1 MFAAL
6 LHARKMLS
14 LQPECVRF
22 DIYRTAAVLEQNQGS
37 QRANAFLIS
46 FCKKALPRL
55 ELVAKK
61 YECAGINNNASAA
74 IFGGHFDTELMQY
87 LASRMVNMVARYN
100 RLPDMARADIDLLA
114 ADIANFTRAELANI
128 DDTGFSELKT
138 LYTWYMRAGII
149 SLQFNVTPPHWERVT
164 KKYVGEDEIAPAI
177 TRMFNEV
184 WWRGRLRRIAAAW
197 REHLLIAA
205 GNVSKKKHAYA
216 SKNCVT
222 DWREQKRRT
231 REFLKGLDLEDEDGN
246 RISLI
251 EKYDGSVANP
261 AIRRC
266 ELMTRIRGFENICN
280 ELGYVGEFYTL
291 TAPSKYH
298 ATTKAGYRN
307 TKWKGASPSDTQSY
321 LTGLWARI
329 RAKLHRE
336 EIRIFGIRVAEPH
349 HDGTPHW
356 HMLMFML
363 PEDVE
368 RVRLIIRDYARE
380 EDHHELRS
388 DKAKKARFHAE
399 AIDPEKG
406 SATGYV
412 AKYISKNIDGY
423 ALDGETD
430 DESGEL
436 LKETAPAVSA
446 WAARW
451 HIRQFQFIGG
461 APVTVYR
468 ELRRLADTET
478 AHGLSVEFAAVHDA
492 ADAGDWAGYVN
503 AQGGPFVRRDD
514 LQVRT
519 LYEPRAEF
527 NQYGEETVCIRGV
540 YDSAIGAGTP
550 ILTRLTQWK
559 IVPKRAVDLDVD
571 VKGAPA
577 PSRSSVNNCTGS
589 ENDPPI
595 LDLSK
600 PLSRRERREL
610 ANRLRK
616 QKPAIRRKFIHGTD
630 EQYAAI
636 AKTIDEIYLTTG
648 TIISRCEALHLM
660 SGGKSCF
667 NGKWLRGT
675 GEGEVFSAA
684 PSHQAQAR
692 KILSRVAALA
702 GGKGGMKGNV
712 HPYHAHTV
720 YDAAIFLHTFY
731 QFVIL
736 YVYTVSRRGGCVN
749 RELNEHVMIERV
761 EMIARLT
768 AESACQ
774 EKDREIALNLIA
786 EIARGNLIKN
796 DSFSVVFS
804 AEPVGK
810 KLKKEHEV
818 RINITLDKDQK
829 IEQSLIDAFQS
840 ELTRRVATI
849 FPSTRVFVRKGS
861 ITGVELT
868 GVEND
873 SDRERLDNI
882 LQEVWEDE
890 SWR

>member
-1 MFAAL
+1 MIAAL
-6 LHARKMLS
+6 LHARKALS

-22 DIYRTAAVLEQNQGS
+22 DVYRTAAVLEQNQGS

-61 YECAGINNNASAA
+61 YECAGINSNVSAA
-74 IFGGHFDTELMQY
+74 VFSGHFDTRLMQY

-100 RLPDMARADIDLLA
+100 RLPDMSRADIDLLA
-114 ADIANFTRAELANI
+114 GDIANFIRSELANI
-128 DDTGFSELKT
+128 DDSGFGELKT
-138 LYTWYMRAGII
+138 LYTWYMHAGFI
-149 SLQFNVTPPHWERVT
+149 SLQFNVTPPHWERVAN
-164 KKYVGEDEIAPAI
+164 KYFNKDDIAPAVI
-177 TRMFNEV
+177 RMFTES
-184 WWRGRLRRIAAAW
+184 WWRNRLRRVASAW
-197 REHLLIAA
+197 REHLQIAV

-280 ELGYVGEFYTL
+280 ELGYVGEFYTV

-307 TKWKGASPSDTQSY
+307 SKWNGASPADTQSY

-368 RVRLIIRDYARE
+368 RVRHIIRDYAWE
-380 EDHHELRS
+380 EDRHELRS

-423 ALDGETD
+423 ALDGERD

-540 YDSAIGAGTP
+540 YDSAVGVDTP

-559 IVPKRAVDLDVD
+559 IVPKRAVDLAVD

-577 PSRSSVNNCTGS
+577 PSRSSVNNCTGRES
-589 ENDPPI
+589 EPPV
-595 LDLSK
+595 LDLTK
-600 PLSRRERREL
+600 TLSRREKREL
-610 ANRLRK
+610 TNRLR
-616 QKPAIRRKFIHGTD
+616 RRKSAMRREFIHGAG
-630 EQYAAI
+630 EQNAAI
-636 AKTIDEIYLTTG
+636 EKTIDEIRLTTG
-648 TIISRCEALHLM
+648 IAISRGEALHLM
-660 SGGKSCF
+660 AGGKSCF
-667 NGKWLRGT
+667 DGKWLRGT
-675 GEGEVFSAA
+675 AKGEIFSVA
-684 PSHQAQAR
+684 PSHQAKER
-692 KILSRVAALA
+692 
-702 GGKGGMKGNV
+702 
-712 HPYHAHTV
+712 
-720 YDAAIFLHTFY
+720 
-731 QFVIL
+731 VIL
-736 YVYTVSRRGGCVN
+736 N
-749 RELNEHVMIERV
+749 R
-761 EMIARLT
+761 IAVL
-768 AESACQ
+768 A
-774 EKDREIALNLIA
+774 
-786 EIARGNLIKN
+786 
-796 DSFSVVFS
+796 
-804 AEPVGK
+804 
-810 KLKKEHEV
+810 
-818 RINITLDKDQK
+818 
-829 IEQSLIDAFQS
+829 
-840 ELTRRVATI
+840 ELTTK
-849 FPSTRVFVRKGS
+849 T
-861 ITGVELT
+861 
-868 GVEND
+868 
-873 SDRERLDNI
+873 
-882 LQEVWEDE
+882 
-890 SWR
+890 

>member
-1 MFAAL
+1 MTKYTFAYPWNAPQSAIASPYLTYDQQHRRDRMFAAL
-6 LHARKMLS
+6 LHARKVLS

-22 DIYRTAAVLEQNQGS
+22 DVYRTAAVLEQNQGS

-61 YECAGINNNASAA
+61 YECASINSNVSTAV
-74 IFGGHFDTELMQY
+74 FGGHFDTPLMQY

-100 RLPDMARADIDLLA
+100 RLPDMSRADIDLLA
-114 ADIANFTRAELANI
+114 TDIANFIRAELADI
-128 DDTGFSELKT
+128 DETGFSELKT
-138 LYTWYMRAGII
+138 LYTWYMRAGFI

-164 KKYVGEDEIAPAI
+164 KKYVGEDDIAPAI

-197 REHLLIAA
+197 REHLHIAA
-205 GNVSKKKHAYA
+205 GNVSKKRHVYA

-251 EKYDGSVANP
+251 EKYDGSIANP

-307 TKWKGASPSDTQSY
+307 TKWEGASPSDTQSY

-368 RVRLIIRDYARE
+368 RVRLIIRDYAWE
-380 EDHHELRS
+380 EDRHELRS

-540 YDSAIGAGTP
+540 YDSAVGAGTP

-559 IVPKRAVDLDVD
+559 IVPKRAVDLAVD

-577 PSRSSVNNCTGS
+577 PSRSSVNNCTES
-589 ENDPPI
+589 ESDPPI
-595 LDLSK
+595 LDLTK

-616 QKPAIRRKFIHGTD
+616 QKPSTRRKFTHGTD
-630 EQYAAI
+630 EQEEALS
-636 AKTIDEIYLTTG
+636 KTIDEIHLTTG
-648 TIISRCEALHLM
+648 ITISRGEALHLM
-660 SGGKSCF
+660 AGGKSCF

-675 GEGEVFSAA
+675 TKGEVFSAT
-684 PSHQAQAR
+684 PSQQAQAQR
-692 KILSRVAALA
+692 ILSRVAAL
-702 GGKGGMKGNV
+702 
-712 HPYHAHTV
+712 
-720 YDAAIFLHTFY
+720 
-731 QFVIL
+731 
-736 YVYTVSRRGGCVN
+736 
-749 RELNEHVMIERV
+749 
-761 EMIARLT
+761 
-768 AESACQ
+768 
-774 EKDREIALNLIA
+774 
-786 EIARGNLIKN
+786 
-796 DSFSVVFS
+796 
-804 AEPVGK
+804 VGAVTK
-810 KLKKEHEV
+810 H
-818 RINITLDKDQK
+818 
-829 IEQSLIDAFQS
+829 
-840 ELTRRVATI
+840 
-849 FPSTRVFVRKGS
+849 GS
-861 ITGVELT
+861 
-868 GVEND
+868 
-873 SDRERLDNI
+873 
-882 LQEVWEDE
+882 
-890 SWR
+890 

>member
-1 MFAAL
+1 M
-6 LHARKMLS
+6 
-14 LQPECVRF
+14 
-22 DIYRTAAVLEQNQGS
+22 NWS
-37 QRANAFLIS
+37 Q
-46 FCKKALPRL
+46 
-55 ELVAKK
+55 KK
-61 YECAGINNNASAA
+61 YECTGINSKVSAA
-74 IFGGHFDTELMQY
+74 VFGGHFDTELMQY

-114 ADIANFTRAELANI
+114 ADIANFIRAELANI
-128 DDTGFSELKT
+128 DDSEFGEFRT
-138 LYTWYMRAGII
+138 LHAWYMHAGFI
-149 SLQFNVTPPHWERVT
+149 SQQFNVTPPKWERVIN
-164 KKYVGEDEIAPAI
+164 KVFDKNDIAPAVI
-177 TRMFNEV
+177 RMFTET
-184 WWRGRLRRIAAAW
+184 WWRNRLRRIAAAW
-197 REHLLIAA
+197 REHLHIAV
-205 GNVSKKKHAYA
+205 GNVSKKRHAYA

-307 TKWKGASPSDTQSY
+307 TKWEGASPSDTQSY

-368 RVRLIIRDYARE
+368 RVRLIIRDYAWE
-380 EDHHELRS
+380 EDHNELRS

-559 IVPKRAVDLDVD
+559 IVPKCAVDLAVD

-589 ENDPPI
+589 ESDPPI
-595 LDLSK
+595 LDLTK

-610 ANRLRK
+610 TNRLRK

-630 EQYAAI
+630 EQNAALANI
-636 AKTIDEIYLTTG
+636 IDEVHLTTG
-648 TIISRCEALHLM
+648 ITISRGEALHLIT
-660 SGGKSCF
+660 GGKSCI
-667 NGKWLRGT
+667 NGIWRRGT
-675 GEGEVFSAA
+675 ARGELLRAT
-684 PSHQAQAR
+684 PSHESKTR
-692 KILSRVAALA
+692 SIL
-702 GGKGGMKGNV
+702 
-712 HPYHAHTV
+712 
-720 YDAAIFLHTFY
+720 
-731 QFVIL
+731 
-736 YVYTVSRRGGCVN
+736 
-749 RELNEHVMIERV
+749 E
-761 EMIARLT
+761 
-768 AESACQ
+768 
-774 EKDREIALNLIA
+774 
-786 EIARGNLIKN
+786 
-796 DSFSVVFS
+796 
-804 AEPVGK
+804 
-810 KLKKEHEV
+810 
-818 RINITLDKDQK
+818 
-829 IEQSLIDAFQS
+829 
-840 ELTRRVATI
+840 RVATLAQAA
-849 FPSTRVFVRKGS
+849 KH
-861 ITGVELT
+861 
-868 GVEND
+868 
-873 SDRERLDNI
+873 
-882 LQEVWEDE
+882 
-890 SWR
+890 

>member
-1 MFAAL
+1 MHSSMVAYAYPWNAPRSAIASPYLTYEQQYRRDRMFAAL
-6 LHARKMLS
+6 LHARKVLS

-22 DIYRTAAVLEQNQGS
+22 DVYRTAAVLEQNQGS

-61 YECAGINNNASAA
+61 YECVGINSNVSAA
-74 IFGGHFDTELMQY
+74 VFGGLFDTQLMQY

-100 RLPDMARADIDLLA
+100 RLPDMSRADIDLLA
-114 ADIANFTRAELANI
+114 SDIANFIRAELADI

-138 LYTWYMRAGII
+138 LYTWYMRAGFI

-197 REHLLIAA
+197 REHLHIAV

-368 RVRLIIRDYARE
+368 RVRLIIRDYAWE
-380 EDHHELRS
+380 EDRHELRS

-527 NQYGEETVCIRGV
+527 NLYGEETVCIRGV
-540 YDSAIGAGTP
+540 YDSAVGAGTP

-559 IVPKRAVDLDVD
+559 IVPKRAVDLAVD

-589 ENDPPI
+589 ESDPPE

-600 PLSRRERREL
+600 PMNRREKREL
-610 ANRLRK
+610 TNRIRK
-616 QKPAIRRKFIHGTD
+616 QKPAMRRKFIHGTD
-630 EQYAAI
+630 EQNAAI
-636 AKTIDEIYLTTG
+636 AKTIGEIHLTTG
-648 TIISRCEALHLM
+648 INISRGEALHLM
-660 SGGKSCF
+660 AGGKSCF
-667 NGKWLRGT
+667 DGKWLRGT
-675 GEGEVFSAA
+675 ATGEIFTTA
-684 PSHQAQAR
+684 PSHQAKVKAYR
-692 KILSRVAALA
+692 TKATEILNRVAVLA
-702 GGKGGMKGNV
+702 
-712 HPYHAHTV
+712 
-720 YDAAIFLHTFY
+720 
-731 QFVIL
+731 
-736 YVYTVSRRGGCVN
+736 
-749 RELNEHVMIERV
+749 EL
-761 EMIARLT
+761 AT
-768 AESACQ
+768 
-774 EKDREIALNLIA
+774 EI
-786 EIARGNLIKN
+786 
-796 DSFSVVFS
+796 
-804 AEPVGK
+804 
-810 KLKKEHEV
+810 
-818 RINITLDKDQK
+818 
-829 IEQSLIDAFQS
+829 
-840 ELTRRVATI
+840 
-849 FPSTRVFVRKGS
+849 
-861 ITGVELT
+861 
-868 GVEND
+868 
-873 SDRERLDNI
+873 
-882 LQEVWEDE
+882 
-890 SWR
+890 

>member
-1 MFAAL
+1 MIAAL
-6 LHARKMLS
+6 LRARKELS

-22 DIYRTAAVLEQNQGS
+22 DVYRTATVLEQNQGS
-37 QRANAFLIS
+37 QRANAFLIN

-61 YECAGINNNASAA
+61 YESAGINSNVSTAV
-74 IFGGHFDTELMQY
+74 FGGHFDTRLMQY
-87 LASRMVNMVARYN
+87 LVSRMVNLVARYN
-100 RLPDMARADIDLLA
+100 RLPDMSRADVDLLA
-114 ADIANFTRAELANI
+114 GDIANFIRSELANI
-128 DDTGFSELKT
+128 DDSGFGELKT
-138 LYTWYMRAGII
+138 LYTWYMHAGII
-149 SLQFNVTPPHWERVT
+149 SLQFNVTPPHWERVAN
-164 KKYVGEDEIAPAI
+164 KYFNKDDIAPAVI
-177 TRMFNEV
+177 RMFTES
-184 WWRGRLRRIAAAW
+184 WWRNRLRRVASAW
-197 REHLLIAA
+197 REHLQIAV

-307 TKWKGASPSDTQSY
+307 SKWNGASPSDTQSY

-336 EIRIFGIRVAEPH
+336 EVRIFGIRVAEPH

-363 PEDVE
+363 PEDVD
-368 RVRLIIRDYARE
+368 RVRLIIRDYAWE
-380 EDHHELRS
+380 EDRHELRS

-423 ALDGETD
+423 ALDGELD

-451 HIRQFQFIGG
+451 HIRQFQFVGG

-519 LYEPRAEF
+519 LYEPRTEF

-540 YDSAIGAGTP
+540 YDSAIGADTP
-550 ILTRLTQWK
+550 IMTRLTQWK
-559 IVPKRAVDLDVD
+559 IVPKRAVDLSVD
-571 VKGAPA
+571 VKGALA

-589 ENDPPI
+589 ESDPPI
-595 LDLSK
+595 LDLTK

-610 ANRLRK
+610 TNLLRK
-616 QKPAIRRKFIHGTD
+616 QKLALRRKFIHGTD
-630 EQYAAI
+630 EQNAAI
-636 AKTIDEIYLTTG
+636 AKTIDEIHLTTG
-648 TIISRCEALHLM
+648 ITISRGEALHLM
-660 SGGKSCF
+660 AGSKSCID
-667 NGKWLRGT
+667 GKWLRGT
-675 GEGEVFSAA
+675 AKGEIFSAA
-684 PSHQAQAR
+684 PSHQAKAR
-692 KILSRVAALA
+692 KILNRVAALA
-702 GGKGGMKGNV
+702 EMAMK
-712 HPYHAHTV
+712 
-720 YDAAIFLHTFY
+720 
-731 QFVIL
+731 
-736 YVYTVSRRGGCVN
+736 
-749 RELNEHVMIERV
+749 E
-761 EMIARLT
+761 
-768 AESACQ
+768 
-774 EKDREIALNLIA
+774 
-786 EIARGNLIKN
+786 
-796 DSFSVVFS
+796 
-804 AEPVGK
+804 
-810 KLKKEHEV
+810 
-818 RINITLDKDQK
+818 
-829 IEQSLIDAFQS
+829 
-840 ELTRRVATI
+840 
-849 FPSTRVFVRKGS
+849 
-861 ITGVELT
+861 
-868 GVEND
+868 
-873 SDRERLDNI
+873 
-882 LQEVWEDE
+882 
-890 SWR
+890 

>member
-1 MFAAL
+1 MNKVIDTPVSAKATGEIDYAFVWNFPKQAIASPYLTYDQQHRRDRMLAAL
-6 LHARKMLS
+6 LHARKVLS

-22 DIYRTAAVLEQNQGS
+22 DVYRTAAVLEKNQGS

-46 FCKKALPRL
+46 FCKRALPRL

-61 YECAGINNNASAA
+61 YECAGINSNVSAA
-74 IFGGHFDTELMQY
+74 VFGSHFDTELMQY

-100 RLPDMARADIDLLA
+100 RLPDMSRADIDLLA
-114 ADIANFTRAELANI
+114 ADIANFIRAELADI
-128 DDTGFSELKT
+128 DDTGFSEFKT
-138 LYTWYMRAGII
+138 LYTWYMRAGFI

-177 TRMFNEV
+177 ARMFNDV

-197 REHLLIAA
+197 REHLQITV

-251 EKYDGSVANP
+251 EKFDGSVANP

-307 TKWKGASPSDTQSY
+307 SKWNGASPSDTQSY

-356 HMLMFML
+356 HMLIFML
-363 PEDVE
+363 PEDVK
-368 RVRLIIRDYARE
+368 RVRLIIRDYAWE
-380 EDHHELRS
+380 EDRHELKS

-423 ALDGETD
+423 ALDDETD

-468 ELRRLADTET
+468 ELRKMADPET
-478 AHGLSVEFAAVHDA
+478 ARALSVEFAEVHDA
-492 ADAGDWAGYVN
+492 AHYGRWADYVN
-503 AQGGPFVRRDD
+503 AQGGPFVRRDE
-514 LQVRT
+514 LQVRA
-519 LYEPRAEF
+519 LYEPRTEL
-527 NQYGEETVCIRGV
+527 NQYGEEIVCIKGV
-540 YDSAIGAGTP
+540 YDSTIGAGTP

-559 IVPKRAVDLDVD
+559 IVPKRAVDLAVD

-577 PSRSSVNNCTGS
+577 PSRLPYQSMQHSKDYRWAS
-589 ENDPPI
+589 NDRVGKPPAYQF
-595 LDLSK
+595 L
-600 PLSRRERREL
+600 
-610 ANRLRK
+610 
-616 QKPAIRRKFIHGTD
+616 
-630 EQYAAI
+630 
-636 AKTIDEIYLTTG
+636 
-648 TIISRCEALHLM
+648 
-660 SGGKSCF
+660 
-667 NGKWLRGT
+667 
-675 GEGEVFSAA
+675 GEGETSIQLAGTLYPAITGGHISLLAVELMADEGRAWPLIEGTGKILGMYIIDKVSTTHAEFFSDGA
-684 PSHQAQAR
+684 AR
-692 KILSRVAALA
+692 KIDFTLSLKRV
-702 GGKGGMKGNV
+702 
-712 HPYHAHTV
+712 
-720 YDAAIFLHTFY
+720 DE
-731 QFVIL
+731 
-736 YVYTVSRRGGCVN
+736 S
-749 RELNEHVMIERV
+749 
-761 EMIARLT
+761 LT
-768 AESACQ
+768 AMFGDLNKQASELLGSA
-774 EKDREIALNLIA
+774 
-786 EIARGNLIKN
+786 GNLT
-796 DSFSVVFS
+796 D
-804 AEPVGK
+804 
-810 KLKKEHEV
+810 KLQGA
-818 RINITLDKDQK
+818 LGG
-829 IEQSLIDAFQS
+829 
-840 ELTRRVATI
+840 LTI
-849 FPSTRVFVRKGS
+849 
-861 ITGVELT
+861 
-868 GVEND
+868 
-873 SDRERLDNI
+873 
-882 LQEVWEDE
+882 
-890 SWR
+890 

>member
-1 MFAAL
+1 MNKVIDTPVSAKATGEIDYAFVWNFPKQAIASPYLTYDQQYRRDRMFAAL
-6 LHARKMLS
+6 LHARKVLS

-22 DIYRTAAVLEQNQGS
+22 DVYRTAAVLAQNQGS
-37 QRANAFLIS
+37 QRANDFLIS

-61 YECAGINNNASAA
+61 YECVGINSNVSTAV
-74 IFGGHFDTELMQY
+74 FGGHFDTKLMQY

-100 RLPDMARADIDLLA
+100 RLPDMSRADIDLLA
-114 ADIANFTRAELANI
+114 ADIANFIRAELADI

-138 LYTWYMRAGII
+138 LYTWYMRAGFI

-177 TRMFNEV
+177 ARMFNDV

-197 REHLLIAA
+197 REHLQITV

-251 EKYDGSVANP
+251 EKFDGSVANP

-307 TKWKGASPSDTQSY
+307 SKWNGASPSDTQSY
-321 LTGLWARI
+321 LAGLWARI

-368 RVRLIIRDYARE
+368 RVRLIIRDYAWE
-380 EDHHELRS
+380 EDRHELKS
-388 DKAKKARFHAE
+388 DKAKKARFYAE

-423 ALDGETD
+423 VLDGEID

-468 ELRRLADTET
+468 ELRRLADTEA

-519 LYEPRAEF
+519 LYEPRTEF

-559 IVPKRAVDLDVD
+559 IVPKRAVDLAVD

-589 ENDPPI
+589 ESDPPE

-600 PLSRRERREL
+600 PLSRREKREL
-610 ANRLRK
+610 TNRLRK

-630 EQYAAI
+630 EQNAAI
-636 AKTIDEIYLTTG
+636 AKTIDEIHLTTG
-648 TIISRCEALHLM
+648 ITISRGEALHLM
-660 SGGKSCF
+660 AGGKSCF

-675 GEGEVFSAA
+675 AKGEIFTAA
-684 PSHQAQAR
+684 PSYQAKAR
-692 KILSRVAALA
+692 IILNRVAALA
-702 GGKGGMKGNV
+702 
-712 HPYHAHTV
+712 
-720 YDAAIFLHTFY
+720 
-731 QFVIL
+731 
-736 YVYTVSRRGGCVN
+736 
-749 RELNEHVMIERV
+749 EL
-761 EMIARLT
+761 AT
-768 AESACQ
+768 
-774 EKDREIALNLIA
+774 
-786 EIARGNLIKN
+786 
-796 DSFSVVFS
+796 
-804 AEPVGK
+804 
-810 KLKKEHEV
+810 
-818 RINITLDKDQK
+818 K
-829 IEQSLIDAFQS
+829 I
-840 ELTRRVATI
+840 
-849 FPSTRVFVRKGS
+849 
-861 ITGVELT
+861 
-868 GVEND
+868 
-873 SDRERLDNI
+873 
-882 LQEVWEDE
+882 
-890 SWR
+890 

>member
-1 MFAAL
+1 MKLEYAYLWNAPRQAIASPYLTYDQQYRRDRMFAAL
-6 LHARKMLS
+6 LHARKVLS

-22 DIYRTAAVLEQNQGS
+22 DVYRTAAVLEQNQGS

-61 YECAGINNNASAA
+61 YECAGINSNVSGAV
-74 IFGGHFDTELMQY
+74 FDGHFDTQLMQY
-87 LASRMVNMVARYN
+87 LASRMVNMVARFN
-100 RLPDMARADIDLLA
+100 RLPDMSRADIDLLA
-114 ADIANFTRAELANI
+114 ADIANFIRAELADI
-128 DDTGFSELKT
+128 DDAGFSELKT
-138 LYTWYMRAGII
+138 LYTWYMRAGFI
-149 SLQFNVTPPHWERVT
+149 SLQFNVTPPKWERVT
-164 KKYVGEDEIAPAI
+164 KKYFGEDEIAPAVM
-177 TRMFNEV
+177 RMFNEV
-184 WWRGRLRRIAAAW
+184 WWRGRLRRIASAW
-197 REHLLIAA
+197 REHLQIAV

-216 SKNCVT
+216 SKSCVT

-231 REFLKGLDLEDEDGN
+231 REFLKGLDLEDEYGN

-251 EKYDGSVANP
+251 EKFDGSVANP

-266 ELMTRIRGFENICN
+266 ELMARIRGFENICN

-307 TKWKGASPSDTQSY
+307 SKWNGASPSDTQSY

-368 RVRLIIRDYARE
+368 RVRLIIRDYAWE
-380 EDHHELRS
+380 EDRHELRS

-436 LKETAPAVSA
+436 LKESAPVVSA

-468 ELRRLADTET
+468 ELRRMADPET
-478 AHGLSVEFAAVHDA
+478 ARALSVEFAAVHDA
-492 ADAGDWAGYVN
+492 AHYGRWADYVN

-519 LYEPRAEF
+519 LYEPRTEF
-527 NQYGEETVCIRGV
+527 NQYGEETVCIKGV
-540 YDSAIGAGTP
+540 YDASIGAGSP

-559 IVPKRAVDLDVD
+559 IVPKRAVDLAVD

-589 ENDPPI
+589 ESDPPV
-595 LDLSK
+595 LDLTK

-610 ANRLRK
+610 TKRLRK
-616 QKPAIRRKFIHGTD
+616 PKPAMQRKFIHGTD
-630 EQYAAI
+630 EQNAAI
-636 AKTIDEIYLTTG
+636 AKTIDEIHLTTG
-648 TIISRCEALHLM
+648 NTISRGEALHLIA
-660 SGGKSCF
+660 GGKSCF
-667 NGKWLRGT
+667 DGKWLRGT
-675 GEGEVFSAA
+675 ATGEIFTAA
-684 PSHQAQAR
+684 PSHQAKAKEHQTKATE
-692 KILSRVAALA
+692 ILNRVAVL
-702 GGKGGMKGNV
+702 
-712 HPYHAHTV
+712 
-720 YDAAIFLHTFY
+720 
-731 QFVIL
+731 
-736 YVYTVSRRGGCVN
+736 
-749 RELNEHVMIERV
+749 
-761 EMIARLT
+761 
-768 AESACQ
+768 
-774 EKDREIALNLIA
+774 
-786 EIARGNLIKN
+786 
-796 DSFSVVFS
+796 
-804 AEPVGK
+804 
-810 KLKKEHEV
+810 
-818 RINITLDKDQK
+818 
-829 IEQSLIDAFQS
+829 S
-840 ELTRRVATI
+840 ELAT
-849 FPSTRVFVRKGS
+849 KA
-861 ITGVELT
+861 
-868 GVEND
+868 
-873 SDRERLDNI
+873 
-882 LQEVWEDE
+882 
-890 SWR
+890 

>member
-1 MFAAL
+1 MTKYTFAYPWNAPRSAIASPYLTYEQQYRRDRIFAAL
-6 LHARKMLS
+6 LHARKVLS

-22 DIYRTAAVLEQNQGS
+22 DVYRTATVLEQNQGS

-61 YECAGINNNASAA
+61 YECAGINSNVSAA
-74 IFGGHFDTELMQY
+74 VFSGHFDTRLMQY

-100 RLPDMARADIDLLA
+100 RLPDMSRADIDLLA
-114 ADIANFTRAELANI
+114 GDIANFIRSELANI
-128 DDTGFSELKT
+128 DDSGFGELKT
-138 LYTWYMRAGII
+138 LYTWYMHAGFI
-149 SLQFNVTPPHWERVT
+149 SLQFNVTPPHWDRVT
-164 KKYVGEDEIAPAI
+164 NKYFNKDDIAPAVI
-177 TRMFNEV
+177 RMFTES
-184 WWRGRLRRIAAAW
+184 WWRSRLRRVASAW
-197 REHLLIAA
+197 REHLQIAV
-205 GNVSKKKHAYA
+205 GNVSKKRHAYA

-231 REFLKGLDLEDEDGN
+231 REFLKGLELEDEDGN

-307 TKWKGASPSDTQSY
+307 SKWNGASPADTQSY

-368 RVRLIIRDYARE
+368 RVRHIIRDYAWE
-380 EDHHELRS
+380 EDRHELRS

-540 YDSAIGAGTP
+540 YDSAIGADSP
-550 ILTRLTQWK
+550 IMTRLTQWK
-559 IVPKRAVDLDVD
+559 IVPKRAVDLAVD

-589 ENDPPI
+589 ESESQA
-595 LDLSK
+595 LDLKK
-600 PLSRRERREL
+600 PLSRREKREL
-610 ANRLRK
+610 VNRLRK
-616 QKPAIRRKFIHGTD
+616 QKPAMRRKFIQGTD
-630 EQYAAI
+630 EQSTAI
-636 AKTIDEIYLTTG
+636 EKTIDEIHLTTG
-648 TIISRCEALHLM
+648 ITVSRGEALHLM
-660 SGGKSCF
+660 AGGKSCF
-667 NGKWLRGT
+667 DGKWLRGT
-675 GEGEVFSAA
+675 AKGELFSAA
-684 PSHQAQAR
+684 PSHQANAK
-692 KILSRVAALA
+692 KILNRVAALS
-702 GGKGGMKGNV
+702 K
-712 HPYHAHTV
+712 
-720 YDAAIFLHTFY
+720 
-731 QFVIL
+731 
-736 YVYTVSRRGGCVN
+736 
-749 RELNEHVMIERV
+749 
-761 EMIARLT
+761 
-768 AESACQ
+768 SAT
-774 EKDREIALNLIA
+774 K
-786 EIARGNLIKN
+786 
-796 DSFSVVFS
+796 V
-804 AEPVGK
+804 
-810 KLKKEHEV
+810 
-818 RINITLDKDQK
+818 
-829 IEQSLIDAFQS
+829 
-840 ELTRRVATI
+840 
-849 FPSTRVFVRKGS
+849 
-861 ITGVELT
+861 
-868 GVEND
+868 
-873 SDRERLDNI
+873 
-882 LQEVWEDE
+882 
-890 SWR
+890 

>member
-1 MFAAL
+1 MHSSTVAYAYPWNAPRSAIASPYLTYDQQHRRDRMFAAL
-6 LHARKMLS
+6 LHARKVLS

-22 DIYRTAAVLEQNQGS
+22 DVYRTATVLEQNQGS

-61 YECAGINNNASAA
+61 YESAGINSNVSTAV
-74 IFGGHFDTELMQY
+74 FGGHFDTRLMQY
-87 LASRMVNMVARYN
+87 LASRMVNLVARYN
-100 RLPDMARADIDLLA
+100 RLPDMSRADVDLLA
-114 ADIANFTRAELANI
+114 GDIANFIRSELANI
-128 DDTGFSELKT
+128 DDSGFGELKT
-138 LYTWYMRAGII
+138 LYTWYMHAGFI
-149 SLQFNVTPPHWERVT
+149 SLQFNVTPPHWERVAN
-164 KKYVGEDEIAPAI
+164 KYFNKDDIAPAVI
-177 TRMFNEV
+177 RMFTES
-184 WWRGRLRRIAAAW
+184 WWRNRLRRVASAW
-197 REHLLIAA
+197 REHLQIAV
-205 GNVSKKKHAYA
+205 GNVSKKRHAYA

-307 TKWKGASPSDTQSY
+307 SKWNGASPSDTQSY

-368 RVRLIIRDYARE
+368 RVRLIIRDYAWE
-380 EDHHELRS
+380 EDRHELRS

-527 NQYGEETVCIRGV
+527 NQYGEETICIRGV
-540 YDSAIGAGTP
+540 YDSAVGADTP

-559 IVPKRAVDLDVD
+559 IVPKRAVDLAVD

-577 PSRSSVNNCTGS
+577 PSRSSVNNCTGRES
-589 ENDPPI
+589 EPPV
-595 LDLSK
+595 LDLTK
-600 PLSRRERREL
+600 TLSRREKREL
-610 ANRLRK
+610 TNRLR
-616 QKPAIRRKFIHGTD
+616 RRKSAMRREFIHGAG
-630 EQYAAI
+630 EQNAAI
-636 AKTIDEIYLTTG
+636 EKTIDEIRLTTG
-648 TIISRCEALHLM
+648 IAISRGEALHLM
-660 SGGKSCF
+660 AGGKSCF
-667 NGKWLRGT
+667 DGKWLRGT
-675 GEGEVFSAA
+675 AKGEIFSAA
-684 PSHQAQAR
+684 PSHQAKER
-692 KILSRVAALA
+692 VILNRVAVLA
-702 GGKGGMKGNV
+702 
-712 HPYHAHTV
+712 
-720 YDAAIFLHTFY
+720 
-731 QFVIL
+731 
-736 YVYTVSRRGGCVN
+736 
-749 RELNEHVMIERV
+749 
-761 EMIARLT
+761 
-768 AESACQ
+768 
-774 EKDREIALNLIA
+774 
-786 EIARGNLIKN
+786 
-796 DSFSVVFS
+796 
-804 AEPVGK
+804 
-810 KLKKEHEV
+810 
-818 RINITLDKDQK
+818 
-829 IEQSLIDAFQS
+829 
-840 ELTRRVATI
+840 ELTTK
-849 FPSTRVFVRKGS
+849 T
-861 ITGVELT
+861 
-868 GVEND
+868 
-873 SDRERLDNI
+873 
-882 LQEVWEDE
+882 
-890 SWR
+890 

>member
-1 MFAAL
+1 MTKYMFAYPWNVPRSAIASPYLTYEQQHRRDRMFAAL
-6 LHARKMLS
+6 LHARKVLS

-22 DIYRTAAVLEQNQGS
+22 DVYRTAAVLEQNQGS

-61 YECAGINNNASAA
+61 YECSGINSNVSAA
-74 IFGGHFDTELMQY
+74 VFDGYFDTQLMQY
-87 LASRMVNMVARYN
+87 LASRMVNMVARFN
-100 RLPDMARADIDLLA
+100 RLPDMSRADIDLLA
-114 ADIANFTRAELANI
+114 SDIANFIRAELADI

-138 LYTWYMRAGII
+138 LYTWYMRAGFI
-149 SLQFNVTPPHWERVT
+149 SLQFNVTPPKWERVT
-164 KKYVGEDEIAPAI
+164 KKYFGEDEIAPAVM
-177 TRMFNEV
+177 RMFNEV
-184 WWRGRLRRIAAAW
+184 WWRGRLRRIASAW
-197 REHLLIAA
+197 REHLQIAV

-216 SKNCVT
+216 SKSCVT

-231 REFLKGLDLEDEDGN
+231 REFLKGLELEDEDGN

-307 TKWKGASPSDTQSY
+307 SKWNGTSPSDTQSY

-368 RVRLIIRDYARE
+368 RVRLIIRDYAWE
-380 EDHHELRS
+380 EDRHELRS

-423 ALDGETD
+423 ALDGEID

-540 YDSAIGAGTP
+540 YDSAVGAGTP

-559 IVPKRAVDLDVD
+559 IVPKRAVDLAVD

-589 ENDPPI
+589 ESDPPE

-610 ANRLRK
+610 TNRLRK
-616 QKPAIRRKFIHGTD
+616 QKPAMRRKFIHGTD
-630 EQYAAI
+630 EQNAAI
-636 AKTIDEIYLTTG
+636 AKTIDEIHLTTG
-648 TIISRCEALHLM
+648 ITISRGEALHLM
-660 SGGKSCF
+660 AGGKSCF
-667 NGKWLRGT
+667 DGKWLRGT
-675 GEGEVFSAA
+675 AKGEIFLAA
-684 PSHQAQAR
+684 PSHQAKAR
-692 KILSRVAALA
+692 KILNRVAAMA
-702 GGKGGMKGNV
+702 E
-712 HPYHAHTV
+712 
-720 YDAAIFLHTFY
+720 AA
-731 QFVIL
+731 
-736 YVYTVSRRGGCVN
+736 
-749 RELNEHVMIERV
+749 
-761 EMIARLT
+761 
-768 AESACQ
+768 
-774 EKDREIALNLIA
+774 K
-786 EIARGNLIKN
+786 
-796 DSFSVVFS
+796 
-804 AEPVGK
+804 
-810 KLKKEHEV
+810 
-818 RINITLDKDQK
+818 INI
-829 IEQSLIDAFQS
+829 
-840 ELTRRVATI
+840 
-849 FPSTRVFVRKGS
+849 
-861 ITGVELT
+861 
-868 GVEND
+868 
-873 SDRERLDNI
+873 
-882 LQEVWEDE
+882 
-890 SWR
+890 

>member
-1 MFAAL
+1 MTKYTFAYPWNAPRSAIASPYLTYDQQHRRDRMFAAL
-6 LHARKMLS
+6 LHARKVLS

-22 DIYRTAAVLEQNQGS
+22 DVYRTAAVLEQNQGS

-61 YECAGINNNASAA
+61 YECTGINSNVSTAV
-74 IFGGHFDTELMQY
+74 FDGHFDTQLMQY

-100 RLPDMARADIDLLA
+100 RLPDMSRADIDLLA
-114 ADIANFTRAELANI
+114 ADIANFIHAELADI

-138 LYTWYMRAGII
+138 LYAWYMRAGII
-149 SLQFNVTPPHWERVT
+149 SLQFNVTPPHWERVI

-177 TRMFNEV
+177 ARMFNDV

-197 REHLLIAA
+197 REHLQIAV

-216 SKNCVT
+216 SKSCVT

-231 REFLKGLDLEDEDGN
+231 REFLKGLDLEDEYGN

-251 EKYDGSVANP
+251 EKFDGSIANP

-266 ELMTRIRGFENICN
+266 ELMARIRGFENICN

-307 TKWKGASPSDTQSY
+307 SKWNGASPSDTQSY

-368 RVRLIIRDYARE
+368 RVRLIIRDYAWE
-380 EDHHELRS
+380 EDRHELRS

-468 ELRRLADTET
+468 ELRRMADPET
-478 AHGLSVEFAAVHDA
+478 ARALSVEFAAVHDA
-492 ADAGDWAGYVN
+492 AHYGRWADYVN

-519 LYEPRAEF
+519 LYEPRTEF
-527 NQYGEETVCIRGV
+527 NQYGEETVCIKGV
-540 YDSAIGAGTP
+540 YDASIGAGSP

-559 IVPKRAVDLDVD
+559 IVPKRAVDLAVD

-589 ENDPPI
+589 ESDPPE

-600 PLSRRERREL
+600 PLSRREKREL
-610 ANRLRK
+610 TNRLRK

-630 EQYAAI
+630 EQNAAI
-636 AKTIDEIYLTTG
+636 AKTIDEIHLTTG
-648 TIISRCEALHLM
+648 ITISRGEALHLM
-660 SGGKSCF
+660 AGGKSCF
-667 NGKWLRGT
+667 DGKWLRGT
-675 GEGEVFSAA
+675 AKGEIFSAA
-684 PSHQAQAR
+684 PSHQAKAR
-692 KILSRVAALA
+692 KILNRVAAMA
-702 GGKGGMKGNV
+702 E
-712 HPYHAHTV
+712 
-720 YDAAIFLHTFY
+720 AAKT
-731 QFVIL
+731 
-736 YVYTVSRRGGCVN
+736 
-749 RELNEHVMIERV
+749 
-761 EMIARLT
+761 
-768 AESACQ
+768 
-774 EKDREIALNLIA
+774 
-786 EIARGNLIKN
+786 
-796 DSFSVVFS
+796 
-804 AEPVGK
+804 
-810 KLKKEHEV
+810 
-818 RINITLDKDQK
+818 NI
-829 IEQSLIDAFQS
+829 
-840 ELTRRVATI
+840 
-849 FPSTRVFVRKGS
+849 
-861 ITGVELT
+861 
-868 GVEND
+868 
-873 SDRERLDNI
+873 
-882 LQEVWEDE
+882 
-890 SWR
+890 

>member
-1 MFAAL
+1 M
-6 LHARKMLS
+6 
-14 LQPECVRF
+14 RF
-22 DIYRTAAVLEQNQGS
+22 DVYRTATVLEQNQGS

-61 YECAGINNNASAA
+61 YESADINSNVSTAV
-74 IFGGHFDTELMQY
+74 FGRHFDTRLMQY
-87 LASRMVNMVARYN
+87 LASRMVNLVARYN
-100 RLPDMARADIDLLA
+100 RLPDMSRADVDLLA
-114 ADIANFTRAELANI
+114 GDIANFIRSELANI
-128 DDTGFSELKT
+128 DDSGFGELKT
-138 LYTWYMRAGII
+138 LYTWYMHAGFI
-149 SLQFNVTPPHWERVT
+149 SLQFNVTPPHWERVAN
-164 KKYVGEDEIAPAI
+164 KYFNKDDIAPAVI
-177 TRMFNEV
+177 RMFTES
-184 WWRGRLRRIAAAW
+184 WWRNRLRRVASAW
-197 REHLLIAA
+197 REHLQIAV
-205 GNVSKKKHAYA
+205 GNVSKKRHAYV

-307 TKWKGASPSDTQSY
+307 SKWSGASPSDTQSY

-368 RVRLIIRDYARE
+368 RVRLIIRDYAWE
-380 EDHHELRS
+380 EDRHELRS

-527 NQYGEETVCIRGV
+527 NQYGEETICIRGV
-540 YDSAIGAGTP
+540 YDSAVGADTP

-559 IVPKRAVDLDVD
+559 IVPKRAVDLAVD

-589 ENDPPI
+589 ESDPPE
-595 LDLSK
+595 LDLTK

-610 ANRLRK
+610 TNRLRK
-616 QKPAIRRKFIHGTD
+616 QKTAIRRKFIHGTD
-630 EQYAAI
+630 EQNAAI
-636 AKTIDEIYLTTG
+636 AKTIDEIHLTTG
-648 TIISRCEALHLM
+648 ITISRGEVLHLM
-660 SGGKSCF
+660 AGGKSCF
-667 NGKWLRGT
+667 DGKWLRGT
-675 GEGEVFSAA
+675 AKGEIFSAA
-684 PSHQAQAR
+684 PSHQAKAR
-692 KILSRVAALA
+692 EILNRVAVL
-702 GGKGGMKGNV
+702 
-712 HPYHAHTV
+712 
-720 YDAAIFLHTFY
+720 
-731 QFVIL
+731 
-736 YVYTVSRRGGCVN
+736 S
-749 RELNEHVMIERV
+749 ER
-761 EMIARLT
+761 
-768 AESACQ
+768 
-774 EKDREIALNLIA
+774 
-786 EIARGNLIKN
+786 
-796 DSFSVVFS
+796 
-804 AEPVGK
+804 
-810 KLKKEHEV
+810 
-818 RINITLDKDQK
+818 
-829 IEQSLIDAFQS
+829 
-840 ELTRRVATI
+840 AT
-849 FPSTRVFVRKGS
+849 K
-861 ITGVELT
+861 
-868 GVEND
+868 
-873 SDRERLDNI
+873 
-882 LQEVWEDE
+882 
-890 SWR
+890 

>member
-6 LHARKMLS
+6 LHARKVLS

-22 DIYRTAAVLEQNQGS
+22 DVYRTAAVLEQNQGS

-61 YECAGINNNASAA
+61 YECVGIDSKVSAA
-74 IFGGHFDTELMQY
+74 VFGGHFDTDIRQY

-100 RLPDMARADIDLLA
+100 RLPDMSRADIDLLA
-114 ADIANFTRAELANI
+114 ADIANFIRAELADI
-128 DDTGFSELKT
+128 DDDGVSELRT
-138 LYTWYMRAGII
+138 LYTWYMCAGFI
-149 SLQFNVTPPHWERVT
+149 SMQFNVTPPHWERVT
-164 KKYVGEDEIAPAI
+164 KKYVGQDEVAPAVM
-177 TRMFNEV
+177 RMFNEV
-184 WWRGRLRRIAAAW
+184 WWRGRLRRIAASW
-197 REHLLIAA
+197 REHLQIAV
-205 GNVSKKKHAYA
+205 GNVSKKRHAYA

-307 TKWKGASPSDTQSY
+307 SKWNGTSPSDTQSY

-368 RVRLIIRDYARE
+368 RVRLIIRDYAWE

-388 DKAKKARFHAE
+388 NKAKKARFHAE

-492 ADAGDWAGYVN
+492 ADAGDWAAYVN

-519 LYEPRAEF
+519 LYEPRPEF

-540 YDSAIGAGTP
+540 YDSAVGAGTP

-559 IVPKRAVDLDVD
+559 IVPKRAVDLAVD

-589 ENDPPI
+589 ESDPPI

-610 ANRLRK
+610 TNRLRK

-630 EQYAAI
+630 EQNAAI
-636 AKTIDEIYLTTG
+636 SKIIDEIHLTTG
-648 TIISRCEALHLM
+648 TTISRGEALHLM
-660 SGGKSCF
+660 AGGKSCF

-675 GEGEVFSAA
+675 AKGEVFSAA
-684 PSHQAQAR
+684 PSHQAQAC
-692 KILSRVAALA
+692 KILRRVAALA
-702 GGKGGMKGNV
+702 
-712 HPYHAHTV
+712 
-720 YDAAIFLHTFY
+720 
-731 QFVIL
+731 
-736 YVYTVSRRGGCVN
+736 
-749 RELNEHVMIERV
+749 
-761 EMIARLT
+761 EM
-768 AESACQ
+768 
-774 EKDREIALNLIA
+774 
-786 EIARGNLIKN
+786 
-796 DSFSVVFS
+796 
-804 AEPVGK
+804 
-810 KLKKEHEV
+810 
-818 RINITLDKDQK
+818 
-829 IEQSLIDAFQS
+829 
-840 ELTRRVATI
+840 ATK
-849 FPSTRVFVRKGS
+849 V
-861 ITGVELT
+861 
-868 GVEND
+868 
-873 SDRERLDNI
+873 
-882 LQEVWEDE
+882 
-890 SWR
+890 

>member
-1 MFAAL
+1 M
-6 LHARKMLS
+6 
-14 LQPECVRF
+14 RF
-22 DIYRTAAVLEQNQGS
+22 DVYRTAAVLEQNQGS

-61 YECAGINNNASAA
+61 YECAGINSNVSAA
-74 IFGGHFDTELMQY
+74 VFSGHFDTRLMQY

-100 RLPDMARADIDLLA
+100 RLPDMSRADIDLLA
-114 ADIANFTRAELANI
+114 GDIANFIRSELANI
-128 DDTGFSELKT
+128 DDSGFGELKT
-138 LYTWYMRAGII
+138 LYTWYMHAGFI
-149 SLQFNVTPPHWERVT
+149 SLQFNVTPPHWDRVT
-164 KKYVGEDEIAPAI
+164 NKYFNKDDIAPAVI
-177 TRMFNEV
+177 RMFTES
-184 WWRGRLRRIAAAW
+184 WWRSRLRRVASAW
-197 REHLLIAA
+197 REHLQIAV
-205 GNVSKKKHAYA
+205 GNVSKKRHAYA

-231 REFLKGLDLEDEDGN
+231 REFLKGLELEDEDGN

-307 TKWKGASPSDTQSY
+307 SKWNGASPADTQSY

-349 HDGTPHW
+349 HDATPHW

-368 RVRLIIRDYARE
+368 RVRHIIRDYAWE
-380 EDHHELRS
+380 EDRHELRS

-451 HIRQFQFIGG
+451 HIRQFQFVGG

-519 LYEPRAEF
+519 LYEPRTEF

-540 YDSAIGAGTP
+540 YDSAIGADTP
-550 ILTRLTQWK
+550 IMTRLTQWK
-559 IVPKRAVDLDVD
+559 IVPKRAVDLAVD

-589 ENDPPI
+589 ESDPPE

-600 PLSRRERREL
+600 PLSRSERRKL
-610 ANRLRK
+610 TARLRDK
-616 QKPAIRRKFIHGTD
+616 RRVTRQEFIHGTD
-630 EQYAAI
+630 KQSATI
-636 AKTIDEIYLTTG
+636 DRTIDEIQIATG
-648 TIISRCEALHLM
+648 ETISRGEALHLM
-660 SGGKSCF
+660 SGGKSCI
-667 NGKWLRGT
+667 NGKWCRGSTT
-675 GEGEVFSAA
+675 GEIFTAV
-684 PSHQAQAR
+684 PSHGAQAR
-692 KILSRVAALA
+692 QILNRVAGLA
-702 GGKGGMKGNV
+702 
-712 HPYHAHTV
+712 
-720 YDAAIFLHTFY
+720 
-731 QFVIL
+731 
-736 YVYTVSRRGGCVN
+736 
-749 RELNEHVMIERV
+749 
-761 EMIARLT
+761 
-768 AESACQ
+768 
-774 EKDREIALNLIA
+774 
-786 EIARGNLIKN
+786 
-796 DSFSVVFS
+796 SVT
-804 AEPVGK
+804 
-810 KLKKEHEV
+810 KLG
-818 RINITLDKDQK
+818 L
-829 IEQSLIDAFQS
+829 
-840 ELTRRVATI
+840 
-849 FPSTRVFVRKGS
+849 
-861 ITGVELT
+861 
-868 GVEND
+868 
-873 SDRERLDNI
+873 
-882 LQEVWEDE
+882 
-890 SWR
+890 

>member
-6 LHARKMLS
+6 LHARKVLS

-22 DIYRTAAVLEQNQGS
+22 DVYRTAAVLEQNQGS

-61 YECAGINNNASAA
+61 YECTGINSKVSAA
-74 IFGGHFDTELMQY
+74 VFGGHFDTELMQY

-114 ADIANFTRAELANI
+114 ADIANFIRAELANI
-128 DDTGFSELKT
+128 DDSEFGEFRT
-138 LYTWYMRAGII
+138 LHAWYMHAGFI
-149 SLQFNVTPPHWERVT
+149 SQQFNVTPPKWERVIN
-164 KKYVGEDEIAPAI
+164 KVFDKNDIAPAVI
-177 TRMFNEV
+177 RMFTET
-184 WWRGRLRRIAAAW
+184 WWRNRLRRIAAAW
-197 REHLLIAA
+197 REHLHIAV
-205 GNVSKKKHAYA
+205 GNVSKKRHAYA

-307 TKWKGASPSDTQSY
+307 TKWEGASPSDTQSY

-368 RVRLIIRDYARE
+368 RVRLIIRDYAWE
-380 EDHHELRS
+380 EDHNELRS

-559 IVPKRAVDLDVD
+559 IVPKCAVDLAVD

-589 ENDPPI
+589 ESDPPI
-595 LDLSK
+595 LDLTK

-610 ANRLRK
+610 TNRLRK

-630 EQYAAI
+630 EQNAALANI
-636 AKTIDEIYLTTG
+636 IDEVHLTTG
-648 TIISRCEALHLM
+648 ITISRGEALHLIT
-660 SGGKSCF
+660 GGKSCI
-667 NGKWLRGT
+667 NGIWRRGT
-675 GEGEVFSAA
+675 
-684 PSHQAQAR
+684 
-692 KILSRVAALA
+692 
-702 GGKGGMKGNV
+702 
-712 HPYHAHTV
+712 
-720 YDAAIFLHTFY
+720 
-731 QFVIL
+731 
-736 YVYTVSRRGGCVN
+736 
-749 RELNEHVMIERV
+749 
-761 EMIARLT
+761 
-768 AESACQ
+768 
-774 EKDREIALNLIA
+774 
-786 EIARGNLIKN
+786 ARGELLRATP
-796 DSFSVVFS
+796 F
-804 AEPVGK
+804 
-810 KLKKEHEV
+810 HES
-818 RINITLDKDQK
+818 K
-829 IEQSLIDAFQS
+829 
-840 ELTRRVATI
+840 TRSILERVATLAQAA
-849 FPSTRVFVRKGS
+849 KH
-861 ITGVELT
+861 
-868 GVEND
+868 
-873 SDRERLDNI
+873 
-882 LQEVWEDE
+882 
-890 SWR
+890 

>member
-1 MFAAL
+1 MTKYTFAYPWNAPRSAIASPYLTYDQQHRRDRMFAAL
-6 LHARKMLS
+6 LHARKVLS

-22 DIYRTAAVLEQNQGS
+22 DVYRTAAVLEQNQGS

-61 YECAGINNNASAA
+61 YECTGINSNVSTAV
-74 IFGGHFDTELMQY
+74 FDGHFDTQLMQY

-100 RLPDMARADIDLLA
+100 RLPDMSRADIDLLA
-114 ADIANFTRAELANI
+114 ADIANFIHAELADI

-138 LYTWYMRAGII
+138 LYAWYMRAGII
-149 SLQFNVTPPHWERVT
+149 SLQFNVTPPHWERVI

-177 TRMFNEV
+177 ARMFNDV

-197 REHLLIAA
+197 REHLQIAV

-216 SKNCVT
+216 SKSCVT

-231 REFLKGLDLEDEDGN
+231 REFLKGLDLEDEYGN

-251 EKYDGSVANP
+251 EKFDGSVANP

-266 ELMTRIRGFENICN
+266 ELMARIRGFENICN

-307 TKWKGASPSDTQSY
+307 SKWNGASPSDTQSY

-349 HDGTPHW
+349 HDGTPYW

-368 RVRLIIRDYARE
+368 RVRLIIRDYAWE
-380 EDHHELRS
+380 EDRHELRS

-468 ELRRLADTET
+468 ELRRMADPET
-478 AHGLSVEFAAVHDA
+478 ARALSVEFAAVHDA
-492 ADAGDWAGYVN
+492 AHYGRWADYVN

-519 LYEPRAEF
+519 LYEPRTEF
-527 NQYGEETVCIRGV
+527 NQYGEETVCIKGV
-540 YDSAIGAGTP
+540 YDASIGAGSP

-559 IVPKRAVDLDVD
+559 IVPKRAVDLAVD

-589 ENDPPI
+589 ESDPPE

-600 PLSRRERREL
+600 PLSRREKREL
-610 ANRLRK
+610 TNRLRK

-630 EQYAAI
+630 EQNAAI
-636 AKTIDEIYLTTG
+636 AKTIDEIHLTTG
-648 TIISRCEALHLM
+648 ITISRGEALHLM
-660 SGGKSCF
+660 AGGKSCF
-667 NGKWLRGT
+667 DGKWLRGT
-675 GEGEVFSAA
+675 AKGEIFSAA
-684 PSHQAQAR
+684 PSHQAKAR
-692 KILSRVAALA
+692 KILNRVAAMA
-702 GGKGGMKGNV
+702 E
-712 HPYHAHTV
+712 
-720 YDAAIFLHTFY
+720 AAKT
-731 QFVIL
+731 
-736 YVYTVSRRGGCVN
+736 
-749 RELNEHVMIERV
+749 
-761 EMIARLT
+761 
-768 AESACQ
+768 
-774 EKDREIALNLIA
+774 
-786 EIARGNLIKN
+786 
-796 DSFSVVFS
+796 
-804 AEPVGK
+804 
-810 KLKKEHEV
+810 
-818 RINITLDKDQK
+818 NI
-829 IEQSLIDAFQS
+829 
-840 ELTRRVATI
+840 
-849 FPSTRVFVRKGS
+849 
-861 ITGVELT
+861 
-868 GVEND
+868 
-873 SDRERLDNI
+873 
-882 LQEVWEDE
+882 
-890 SWR
+890 

>member
-1 MFAAL
+1 MIAAL
-6 LHARKMLS
+6 LHARKALS

-22 DIYRTAAVLEQNQGS
+22 DVYRTAAVLEQNQGS

-61 YECAGINNNASAA
+61 YECAGINSNVSAA
-74 IFGGHFDTELMQY
+74 VFSGHFDTRLMQY

-100 RLPDMARADIDLLA
+100 RLPDMSRADIDLLA
-114 ADIANFTRAELANI
+114 GDIANFIRSELANI
-128 DDTGFSELKT
+128 DDSGFGELKT
-138 LYTWYMRAGII
+138 LYTWYMHAGFI
-149 SLQFNVTPPHWERVT
+149 SLQFNVTPPHWDRVT
-164 KKYVGEDEIAPAI
+164 NKYFNKDDIAPAVI
-177 TRMFNEV
+177 RMFTES
-184 WWRGRLRRIAAAW
+184 WWRSRLRRVASAW
-197 REHLLIAA
+197 REHLQIAV
-205 GNVSKKKHAYA
+205 GNVSKKRHAYA

-231 REFLKGLDLEDEDGN
+231 REFLKGLELEDEDGN

-307 TKWKGASPSDTQSY
+307 SKWNGASPADTQSY

-368 RVRLIIRDYARE
+368 RVRHIIRDYAWE
-380 EDHHELRS
+380 EDRHELRS

-519 LYEPRAEF
+519 LYEPRAES

-540 YDSAIGAGTP
+540 YDSAIGADSP
-550 ILTRLTQWK
+550 IMTRLTQWK
-559 IVPKRAVDLDVD
+559 IVPKRAVDLAVD

-589 ENDPPI
+589 EIAPSE

-600 PLSRRERREL
+600 PLSRSERRKL
-610 ANRLRK
+610 TARLKDKKRVT
-616 QKPAIRRKFIHGTD
+616 RREFVHGTD
-630 EQYAAI
+630 KQSAAI
-636 AKTIDEIYLTTG
+636 DRTIDEIQLATG
-648 TIISRCEALHLM
+648 ETISRGEALHLIA
-660 SGGKSCF
+660 GGKSF
-667 NGKWLRGT
+667 INGKWCRGSAT
-675 GEGEVFSAA
+675 GEIFPAA
-684 PSHQAQAR
+684 PSHRTQAR
-692 KILSRVAALA
+692 QILNRVAGLA
-702 GGKGGMKGNV
+702 SVTK
-712 HPYHAHTV
+712 
-720 YDAAIFLHTFY
+720 L
-731 QFVIL
+731 
-736 YVYTVSRRGGCVN
+736 
-749 RELNEHVMIERV
+749 
-761 EMIARLT
+761 RL
-768 AESACQ
+768 
-774 EKDREIALNLIA
+774 
-786 EIARGNLIKN
+786 
-796 DSFSVVFS
+796 
-804 AEPVGK
+804 
-810 KLKKEHEV
+810 
-818 RINITLDKDQK
+818 
-829 IEQSLIDAFQS
+829 
-840 ELTRRVATI
+840 
-849 FPSTRVFVRKGS
+849 
-861 ITGVELT
+861 
-868 GVEND
+868 
-873 SDRERLDNI
+873 
-882 LQEVWEDE
+882 
-890 SWR
+890 

>member
-1 MFAAL
+1 M
-6 LHARKMLS
+6 
-14 LQPECVRF
+14 RF
-22 DIYRTAAVLEQNQGS
+22 DVYRTAAVLEQNQGS

-61 YECAGINNNASAA
+61 YECVGINSNVSAA
-74 IFGGHFDTELMQY
+74 VFGGLFDTQLMQF

-100 RLPDMARADIDLLA
+100 RLPDMSRADIDLLA
-114 ADIANFTRAELANI
+114 SDIANFIRAELADI

-138 LYTWYMRAGII
+138 LYTWYMRAGFI

-197 REHLLIAA
+197 REHLHIAV

-251 EKYDGSVANP
+251 EKYDVSVANP

-368 RVRLIIRDYARE
+368 RVRLIIRDYAWE
-380 EDHHELRS
+380 EDRHELRS

-540 YDSAIGAGTP
+540 YDSAVGAGTP

-559 IVPKRAVDLDVD
+559 IVPKRAVDLAVD

-589 ENDPPI
+589 ENEPPE

-600 PLSRRERREL
+600 PLSRHERRAL
-610 ANRLRK
+610 TNRLRK
-616 QKPAIRRKFIHGTD
+616 KKAVSQRKFIHGTD
-630 EQYAAI
+630 EQATAI
-636 AKTIDEIYLTTG
+636 YKTIDEIHQTTG
-648 TIISRCEALHLM
+648 ISISRGEAMHLIA
-660 SGGKSCF
+660 GGKSCF

-675 GEGEVFSAA
+675 SKGEIFSAS
-684 PSHQAQAR
+684 PSYQEKAR
-692 KILSRVAALA
+692 KILNRVASLA
-702 GGKGGMKGNV
+702 SSGGEG
-712 HPYHAHTV
+712 
-720 YDAAIFLHTFY
+720 
-731 QFVIL
+731 
-736 YVYTVSRRGGCVN
+736 RR
-749 RELNEHVMIERV
+749 
-761 EMIARLT
+761 
-768 AESACQ
+768 
-774 EKDREIALNLIA
+774 
-786 EIARGNLIKN
+786 
-796 DSFSVVFS
+796 
-804 AEPVGK
+804 
-810 KLKKEHEV
+810 
-818 RINITLDKDQK
+818 
-829 IEQSLIDAFQS
+829 
-840 ELTRRVATI
+840 
-849 FPSTRVFVRKGS
+849 
-861 ITGVELT
+861 
-868 GVEND
+868 
-873 SDRERLDNI
+873 
-882 LQEVWEDE
+882 
-890 SWR
+890 

>member
-1 MFAAL
+1 MTKYTFAYPWNAPRSAIASPYLTYDQQHRRDRMFAAL
-6 LHARKMLS
+6 LHARKVLS

-22 DIYRTAAVLEQNQGS
+22 DVYRTAAVLEQNQGS

-61 YECAGINNNASAA
+61 YECTGINSNVSTAV
-74 IFGGHFDTELMQY
+74 FDGHFDTQLMQY

-100 RLPDMARADIDLLA
+100 RLPDMSRADIDLLA
-114 ADIANFTRAELANI
+114 ADIANFIHAELADI

-138 LYTWYMRAGII
+138 LYAWYMRAGII
-149 SLQFNVTPPHWERVT
+149 SLQFNVTPPHWERVI

-177 TRMFNEV
+177 ARMFNDV

-197 REHLLIAA
+197 REHLQIAV

-216 SKNCVT
+216 SKSCVT

-231 REFLKGLDLEDEDGN
+231 REFLKGLDLEDEYGN

-251 EKYDGSVANP
+251 EKFDGSVANP

-266 ELMTRIRGFENICN
+266 ELMARIRGFENICN

-307 TKWKGASPSDTQSY
+307 SKWNGASPSDTQSY

-368 RVRLIIRDYARE
+368 RVRLIIRDYAWE
-380 EDHHELRS
+380 EDRHELRS

-468 ELRRLADTET
+468 ELRRMADPET
-478 AHGLSVEFAAVHDA
+478 ARALSVEFAAVHDA
-492 ADAGDWAGYVN
+492 AHYGRWADYVN

-519 LYEPRAEF
+519 LYEPRTEF
-527 NQYGEETVCIRGV
+527 NQYGEETVCIKGV
-540 YDSAIGAGTP
+540 YDASIGAGSP

-559 IVPKRAVDLDVD
+559 IVPKRAVDLAVD

-589 ENDPPI
+589 ESDPPE
-595 LDLSK
+595 LDLSN
-600 PLSRRERREL
+600 PLSRREKREL
-610 ANRLRK
+610 TNRLRK

-630 EQYAAI
+630 EQNAAI
-636 AKTIDEIYLTTG
+636 AKTIDEIHLTTG
-648 TIISRCEALHLM
+648 ITISRGEALHLM
-660 SGGKSCF
+660 AGGKSCF
-667 NGKWLRGT
+667 DGKWLRGT
-675 GEGEVFSAA
+675 AKGEIFSAA
-684 PSHQAQAR
+684 PSHQAKAR
-692 KILSRVAALA
+692 KILNRVAAMA
-702 GGKGGMKGNV
+702 E
-712 HPYHAHTV
+712 
-720 YDAAIFLHTFY
+720 AAKT
-731 QFVIL
+731 
-736 YVYTVSRRGGCVN
+736 
-749 RELNEHVMIERV
+749 
-761 EMIARLT
+761 
-768 AESACQ
+768 
-774 EKDREIALNLIA
+774 
-786 EIARGNLIKN
+786 
-796 DSFSVVFS
+796 
-804 AEPVGK
+804 
-810 KLKKEHEV
+810 
-818 RINITLDKDQK
+818 NI
-829 IEQSLIDAFQS
+829 
-840 ELTRRVATI
+840 
-849 FPSTRVFVRKGS
+849 
-861 ITGVELT
+861 
-868 GVEND
+868 
-873 SDRERLDNI
+873 
-882 LQEVWEDE
+882 
-890 SWR
+890 

>member
-1 MFAAL
+1 MPLMHNTTVAYAYPWNAPRSAIASPYLTYDQQHRRDRMFAAL
-6 LHARKMLS
+6 LHARKVLS

-22 DIYRTAAVLEQNQGS
+22 DVYRTAAVLEQNQGS

-61 YECAGINNNASAA
+61 YECAGIDSKVSAA
-74 IFGGHFDTELMQY
+74 VFGGHFDTEIMQY

-100 RLPDMARADIDLLA
+100 RLPDMSRADIDLLA
-114 ADIANFTRAELANI
+114 ADIANFIRAELADI
-128 DDTGFSELKT
+128 DDAEFSELKT
-138 LYTWYMRAGII
+138 LYTWYMRAGFI

-164 KKYVGEDEIAPAI
+164 KKYVAHDEIAPAVM
-177 TRMFNEV
+177 RMFNEV
-184 WWRGRLRRIAAAW
+184 WWRGRLRRIAASW
-197 REHLLIAA
+197 REHLQIAV
-205 GNVSKKKHAYA
+205 GNVSKKRHAYA

-307 TKWKGASPSDTQSY
+307 SKWNGASPSDTQSY

-349 HDGTPHW
+349 HDATPHW

-368 RVRLIIRDYARE
+368 RVRLIIRDYAWE
-380 EDHHELRS
+380 EDHHELKS

-503 AQGGPFVRRDD
+503 AQGGPFVRRDE

-559 IVPKRAVDLDVD
+559 IVPKRAVDLAVD

-589 ENDPPI
+589 ESDPPI
-595 LDLSK
+595 LDLTK

-610 ANRLRK
+610 TNRLK
-616 QKPAIRRKFIHGTD
+616 MKKSVTRRKFIHGTD
-630 EQYAAI
+630 EQNAAV
-636 AKTIDEIYLTTG
+636 AKTIDEIHQTTG
-648 TIISRCEALHLM
+648 INISRGEALHLM
-660 SGGKSCF
+660 AGGKSCF

-675 GEGEVFSAA
+675 AKGEVFSAA

-692 KILSRVAALA
+692 RILSRVAALA
-702 GGKGGMKGNV
+702 G
-712 HPYHAHTV
+712 
-720 YDAAIFLHTFY
+720 AA
-731 QFVIL
+731 
-736 YVYTVSRRGGCVN
+736 
-749 RELNEHVMIERV
+749 
-761 EMIARLT
+761 AR
-768 AESACQ
+768 
-774 EKDREIALNLIA
+774 
-786 EIARGNLIKN
+786 N
-796 DSFSVVFS
+796 DS
-804 AEPVGK
+804 
-810 KLKKEHEV
+810 
-818 RINITLDKDQK
+818 
-829 IEQSLIDAFQS
+829 
-840 ELTRRVATI
+840 
-849 FPSTRVFVRKGS
+849 
-861 ITGVELT
+861 
-868 GVEND
+868 
-873 SDRERLDNI
+873 
-882 LQEVWEDE
+882 
-890 SWR
+890 

>member
-1 MFAAL
+1 MHSSMVAYAYPWNAPRSAIASPYLTYDQQYRRDRMFAAL
-6 LHARKMLS
+6 LHARKVLS

-22 DIYRTAAVLEQNQGS
+22 DIYRTATVLEQNQGS

-61 YECAGINNNASAA
+61 YECVGINSNVSAA
-74 IFGGHFDTELMQY
+74 VFGGLFDTQLMQY

-100 RLPDMARADIDLLA
+100 RLPDMSRADIDLLA
-114 ADIANFTRAELANI
+114 SDIANFIRAELADI

-138 LYTWYMRAGII
+138 LYTWYMRAGFI

-197 REHLLIAA
+197 REHLLIAV

-368 RVRLIIRDYARE
+368 RVRLIIRDYAWE
-380 EDHHELRS
+380 EDRHELRS

-540 YDSAIGAGTP
+540 YDSAVGAGTP

-559 IVPKRAVDLDVD
+559 IVPKRAVDLAVD

-589 ENDPPI
+589 ESDPPI
-595 LDLSK
+595 LDLTK

-610 ANRLRK
+610 TNRLRK
-616 QKPAIRRKFIHGTD
+616 QKPTMRRTFIHGTD
-630 EQYAAI
+630 EQNAAI
-636 AKTIDEIYLTTG
+636 AKTIDEIHLTTG
-648 TIISRCEALHLM
+648 ITISRGQALHLM
-660 SGGKSCF
+660 AGGKSCF
-667 NGKWLRGT
+667 DGKWLRGT
-675 GEGEVFSAA
+675 AKGEIFSAA
-684 PSHQAQAR
+684 PSHQAKAR
-692 KILSRVAALA
+692 KILNRVAALA
-702 GGKGGMKGNV
+702 
-712 HPYHAHTV
+712 
-720 YDAAIFLHTFY
+720 
-731 QFVIL
+731 
-736 YVYTVSRRGGCVN
+736 
-749 RELNEHVMIERV
+749 ELETKM
-761 EMIARLT
+761 
-768 AESACQ
+768 
-774 EKDREIALNLIA
+774 
-786 EIARGNLIKN
+786 
-796 DSFSVVFS
+796 
-804 AEPVGK
+804 
-810 KLKKEHEV
+810 
-818 RINITLDKDQK
+818 
-829 IEQSLIDAFQS
+829 
-840 ELTRRVATI
+840 
-849 FPSTRVFVRKGS
+849 
-861 ITGVELT
+861 
-868 GVEND
+868 
-873 SDRERLDNI
+873 
-882 LQEVWEDE
+882 
-890 SWR
+890 